1 MALILVVLLLA
12 LLLGGAGFA
21 VHLLWWVALIVL
33 VLWLAGFV
41 LRGAGTGGGPRA
53 RWYRW

>member
-33 VLWLAGFV
+33 AVWLAGFV
-41 LRGAGTGGGPRA
+41 LRGAGTGEGPRA